1 MDTYFLIS
9 IHPNSWKYLRIAILD
24 HVYQFTAFTFG
35 HVIASRIFSEVMRE
49 MVIILRKVK
58 LNTYAPSKLENQ
70 GWQTRCS
77 YDPVCEHPI
86 TMQLTGTGN
95 PTQVLKYTDILFDL
109 ALVRVYYPQKMIRK
123 IQNIVSDTGLE
134 TISKINVIVSSRNDK
149 LNSRSSSIKVP
160 LRRLHY
166 RPFQY
171 LLRSK
176 MYNGSR
182 H

>member
-70 GWQTRCS
+70 G
-77 YDPVCEHPI
+77 
-86 TMQLTGTGN
+86 
-95 PTQVLKYTDILFDL
+95 
-109 ALVRVYYPQKMIRK
+109 
-123 IQNIVSDTGLE
+123 
-134 TISKINVIVSSRNDK
+134 
-149 LNSRSSSIKVP
+149 
-160 LRRLHY
+160 
-166 RPFQY
+166 
-171 LLRSK
+171 
-176 MYNGSR
+176 
-182 H
+182 